1 MIGETWKFTK
11 TFSVEDTKK
20 HCEFYEEYNK
30 VHWDIDFVKKY
41 TQYENVIVPGMMIQN
56 FFVRIQKLFGRRHL
70 INKRSQKGGAFLM
83 MIP

>member
-1 MIGETWKFTK
+1 MIGETWEFTK
-11 TFSVEDTKK
+11 TFSVEDTRK

-56 FFVRIQKLFGRRHL
+56 FLCAYKKSIIK
-70 INKRSQKGGAFLM
+70 I
-83 MIP
+83 